1 MNSIAIYWLPRP
13 HAMVRGSFLKF
24 RVSPGILYVDIQE
37 IITVSIK
44 HCVTVQQTR
53 YHVAQD

>member
-1 MNSIAIYWLPRP
+1 
-13 HAMVRGSFLKF
+13 MVRGSFLKF

-53 YHVAQD
+53 YHVAQA